1 MRAGPTVALLTL
13 VCAAVARP
21 APADACQQWKVPLV
35 FIAQQDDR
43 YEVSF
48 QLKQS
53 GSTLSGYARY
63 ATNKRTVI
71 GNVVQA
77 TLTGNRFSARVLWT
91 YSGAGGI
98 GRYIGVVDPSGHLHG
113 NVHDEQSPKPVN
125 VGWRSPQPMRCD
137 LGPVEPATDRP
148 GSDYRNFDLATAS
161 YENCRAAC
169 DADQK
174 CRTYVYVK
182 PGVQGP
188 KARCWLKANVPAQR
202 PSECCLS
209 GVIRPGATAGST
221 SPIDTIPSQKP
232 PLVTNQ
238 AMPNIK
244 DKTRPSSSGAVMQFP
259 TKRPRPIH

>member
-1 MRAGPTVALLTL
+1 MRTGSSAVLLTL
-13 VCAAVARP
+13 VCAAAVARP
-21 APADACQQWKVPLV
+21 APADACPQWKVPPV

-77 TLTGNRFSARVLWT
+77 TLSGNRFSARVLWT
-91 YSGAGGI
+91 YSGARGI
-98 GRYIGVVDPSGHLHG
+98 GRYIGVVDPSGRLHG

-137 LGPVEPATDRP
+137 P
-148 GSDYRNFDLATAS
+148 GT
-161 YENCRAAC
+161 
-169 DADQK
+169 
-174 CRTYVYVK
+174 
-182 PGVQGP
+182 GVT
-188 KARCWLKANVPAQR
+188 
-202 PSECCLS
+202 
-209 GVIRPGATAGST
+209 RPGASAGST
-221 SPIDTIPSQKP
+221 NFIETFGPQKSPRP

-244 DKTRPSSSGAVMQFP
+244 DKTRPSSSGAVMRFP
-259 TKRPRPIH
+259 INRLRPVR